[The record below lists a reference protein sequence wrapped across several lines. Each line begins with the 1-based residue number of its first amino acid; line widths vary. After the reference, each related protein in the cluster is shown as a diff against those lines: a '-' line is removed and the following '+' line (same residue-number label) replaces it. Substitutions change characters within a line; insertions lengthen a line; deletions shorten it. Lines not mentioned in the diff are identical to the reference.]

1 LTDIR
6 GYFTSSGRLHRAE
19 VAGVHR
25 IEHAYVN
32 FYIVEEGRRLTIVDA
47 GHPRS
52 WRVLMQALDQ
62 LDRRAADIEAIV
74 LTHGHFDHVGF
85 AERARRQLGLRV
97 WVPTPDLGI
106 ARNPWRYPHE
116 RSRAVHAVT
125 HPSFVPVFAAMG
137 VAGAPFVRGVG
148 EMRTYQDGEVLD
160 VPGRPRAIAT
170 PGHTPG
176 HASLML
182 EQHGALLA
190 GDAIVSWNPYTGR
203 SGPQIVSRAATGA
216 SDQALASLDRIA
228 VTNAPIVLCGHGPPI
243 TVGAAA
249 AAQAARTAGPS

>member
-1 LTDIR
+1 LAEIRTHLTP
-6 GYFTSSGRLHRAE
+6 SGRLHLAE
-19 VAGVHR
+19 AAGVHR
-25 IEHAYVN
+25 IEHACVN
-32 FYIVEEGRRLTIVDA
+32 FYIVDEGQRLTIVDA

-52 WRVLMQALDQ
+52 WAVLMRALDQ
-62 LDRRAADIEAIV
+62 LNRRPSDIEAIV

-85 AERARRQLGLRV
+85 AERARRQLGVPV

-116 RSRAVHAVT
+116 RSRAVHAMT
-125 HPSFVPVFAAMG
+125 HPTFLAVFAAMG
-137 VAGAPFVRGVG
+137 AAGAPFVRGVG
-148 EMRTYQDGEVLD
+148 DMRTYQDGDVLD

-182 EQHGALLA
+182 EPQGALLA

-203 SGPQIVSRAATGA
+203 RGAQIVSRAATGA
-216 SDQALASLDRIA
+216 SDQALASLDQIA
-228 VTNAPIVLCGHGPPI
+228 DTDAAIVLCGHGPPI
-243 TVGAAA
+243 THGARAAA
-249 AAQAARTAGPS
+249 EEAHAAGPS